1 MIQAVATPAHRAEF
15 LRRIAGKPYFAAT
28 MGTRCTL
35 FGAHPASGW
44 RFYLLPGTAALA
56 LRGGTAVLCG
66 ALPGGTRGEETAEE
80 LQGFLR
86 FLGIDRLLA
95 EQTSPPGWRADEPLL
110 LWQLPQGRRLPQPPA
125 PPPGLTLDE
134 HPAMGPVSRLAFPD
148 CAEEQD
154 AFYAAACTAIAHGV
168 GCCHALLYGGAPVCT
183 VGCYEQSET
192 EAFLSAGVTDPAWR
206 GRGLAGWLIV
216 RLANDLAAARTVR
229 FASAASLRPFY
240 TRLGFALGGTIPTF
254 VQE

>member
-66 ALPGGTRGEETAEE
+66 ALPGGTRGEEAAEE

-95 EQTSPPGWRADEPLL
+95 EQTSPPGWRAAEPLL
-110 LWQLPQGRRLPQPPA
+110 LWQLPQGQRLPQPPA
-125 PPPGLTLDE
+125 PPPG
-134 HPAMGPVSRLAFPD
+134 
-148 CAEEQD
+148 
-154 AFYAAACTAIAHGV
+154 
-168 GCCHALLYGGAPVCT
+168 ALLIRRSGSRTRCIPAGGRWPR
-183 VGCYEQSET
+183 YS
-192 EAFLSAGVTDPAWR
+192 R
-206 GRGLAGWLIV
+206 GRGTPP
-216 RLANDLAAARTVR
+216 R
-229 FASAASLRPFY
+229 
-240 TRLGFALGGTIPTF
+240 
-254 VQE
+254 